1 MRTEIVQS
9 SLRNSPIFV
18 RQSKENLLSPQAF
31 FEKGFIIC
39 NMHIHDETEGI
50 TVLNGTMRLIAA
62 GEEYLVHSGE
72 SVFIGGRVPHQTEI
86 AENGTFAHEFI
97 QFMPDM
103 LNNNYLSGSVNY
115 LYRFLN
121 LTDVYVFKNGLPITD
136 EVSACLRA
144 IHREYESK
152 KPAYET
158 YILGNLQLFLGCM
171 YRNGILN
178 NPDNVFDKHEIE
190 KILPILKF
198 VNENYAESISLDYAS
213 DMLNLNRDYFCR
225 LFKKITTM
233 TFTDYLNFVR
243 VCHSEK
249 LLTFSDKSISEI
261 SLDTGFASVS
271 YFNRVFKKL
280 KSVTPSEYRRSKY
293 MKKR

>member
-9 SLRNSPIFV
+9 SLKNFPVFV
-18 RQSKENLLSPQAF
+18 RPSNANVLSTDDCF
-31 FEKGFIIC
+31 DKGYIIC
-39 NMHIHDETEGI
+39 PMHLHDEIEVI
-50 TVLNGTMRLIAA
+50 TVLNGTLLLIAA
-62 GEEYLVHSGE
+62 GEEYIVHAGE
-72 SVFIGGRVPHQTEI
+72 SVLIGGRVPHQTEI
-86 AENGTFAHEFI
+86 AEKGTFSHEFI

-103 LNNNYLSGSVNY
+103 LNNNYVSGTVNY

-121 LTDVYVFKNGLPITD
+121 LTDVYVFKNGSPITN
-136 EVSACLRA
+136 EASIYLGA
-144 IHREYESK
+144 IHREHKAK